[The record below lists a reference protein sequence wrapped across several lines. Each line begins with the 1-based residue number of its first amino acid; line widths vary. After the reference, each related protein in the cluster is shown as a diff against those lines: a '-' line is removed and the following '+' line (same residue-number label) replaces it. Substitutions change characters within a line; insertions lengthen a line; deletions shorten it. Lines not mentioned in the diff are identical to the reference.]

1 MPKPKLK
8 SIRGVEIFSAGVWN
22 GDEYSEKDLD
32 EMVRAFNDH
41 PKQRPFLKLG
51 HDNSQKLLQQ
61 DGLPAA
67 GWIGNL
73 YRKGKKLVADFIDL
87 PEKIYELLERGAYR
101 KVSAEIYWNAKIGEE
116 MYRRV
121 LGAVAL
127 LGADTPGV
135 TNLNDIFEWYK
146 LDGDPR
152 VYDLEG
158 KCFTIE
164 IDRDELEEKGD
175 AMNPEQIAKLQADL
189 KAAQEALAAKSTE
202 YSNSLKS
209 MQDQF
214 DALKKDFTKLDEAKK
229 AAEEKA
235 AEAELDKEVGVL
247 ISERVITPA
256 MKPYIRALLGDEKKE
271 YSLKVIVKKD
281 DEEKTVEKK
290 FSKAGLV
297 KEILKLHSVKSKVNT
312 DEGSEDGVPEREER
326 EEGSQKARDLE
337 IKAYAKKHGLTYK
350 EAYVALGGEQSPD
363 EDEDGDSEDEE

>member
-1 MPKPKLK
+1 
-8 SIRGVEIFSAGVWN
+8 
-22 GDEYSEKDLD
+22 
-32 EMVRAFNDH
+32 
-41 PKQRPFLKLG
+41 
-51 HDNSQKLLQQ
+51 
-61 DGLPAA
+61 
-67 GWIGNL
+67 
-73 YRKGKKLVADFIDL
+73 
-87 PEKIYELLERGAYR
+87 
-101 KVSAEIYWNAKIGEE
+101 
-116 MYRRV
+116 
-121 LGAVAL
+121 
-127 LGADTPGV
+127 
-135 TNLNDIFEWYK
+135 
-146 LDGDPR
+146 
-152 VYDLEG
+152 
-158 KCFTIE
+158 
-164 IDRDELEEKGD
+164 
-175 AMNPEQIAKLQADL
+175 MNPEQIAKLQADL